1 MGGSTL
7 SRPLGDGGCR
17 GGTEGGQLWS
27 PPPFLGL
34 GRAAVPHTESGWEE
48 SGTSKAN
55 LLCFITITEALPE
68 VSVYPLPCA
77 VSGENPRVGGCDWS
91 WADRPHALPATPC
104 PGHLETLW
112 ETEGSA
118 QSPRPGQCHPGT
130 ARWAWPCSPVSIS
143 CCTGRDRRL
152 DPQRRRR
159 KPSLGE
165 AAMDSCASWESGSWA
180 GWRAM
185 SIIAARAGATLHLA
199 PLQAVISTSPAAPTS
214 GSHPSFSRPPRSARE
229 LPMGPGEGGTE
240 ELPNF
245 C

>member
-55 LLCFITITEALPE
+55 LLCFVTITEALPE

-104 PGHLETLW
+104 PGHLETLR

-165 AAMDSCASWESGSWA
+165 AAMDSCASWEGGSWA
-180 GWRAM
+180 WMEGNVNHSCQSR
-185 SIIAARAGATLHLA
+185 GHTA
-199 PLQAVISTSPAAPTS
+199 PGPTS
-214 GSHPSFSRPPRSARE
+214 GSHLNLASCPHLRQSPQLQQAP
-229 LPMGPGEGGTE
+229 TV
-240 ELPNF
+240 